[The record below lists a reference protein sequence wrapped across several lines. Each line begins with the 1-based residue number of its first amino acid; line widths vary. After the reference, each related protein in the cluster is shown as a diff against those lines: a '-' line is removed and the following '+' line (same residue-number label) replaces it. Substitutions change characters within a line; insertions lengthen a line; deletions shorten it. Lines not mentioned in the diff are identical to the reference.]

1 VKSEPIIEIAFGQ
14 GGNDAFHLGAGWS
27 GDEPGFRWTIGGRS
41 EVWLNHPGSASDMIL
56 ELDVSPFVV
65 ASSLPAQRFRVR
77 LRDKLIADTA
87 LTGPCKLGFQVP
99 ASVLA
104 DAAPLRFVF
113 DHPDARRPADF
124 GNEGD
129 GRQLA
134 VCFRRLLLS
143 PILGH
148 AEGTNAEPIPGLSA
162 ADIGALTG
170 SPAVQ
175 FMQRFESLGDNCE
188 FGLVQRRCGA
198 EPLGL
203 LRFANLELRQL
214 LHGLE
219 LGFEGLGDRAGL
231 EFWLSEGARREYVI
245 RDRRYALVF
254 HTFLYQGEVSEDEL
268 LEKQS
273 RRLGFL
279 VRKLLQDLE
288 NGEKIF
294 VCKRNIPLTAPEIL
308 ALHAALNRFGRNTL
322 LWIVSADDN
331 HSAGAVD
338 QILPGLLRGYVAR
351 FAPYE
356 NAHDLSLEPW
366 LSVCVNAARLVA
378 DNVLAT

>member
-1 VKSEPIIEIAFGQ
+1 MKSEPVIEIEFGE
-14 GGNDAFHLGAGWS
+14 GGNDALHLGTGWS

-41 EVWLNHPGSASDMIL
+41 EVWLNHPGSMLDLIL
-56 ELDVSPFVV
+56 ELDVSPFV
-65 ASSLPAQRFRVR
+65 AAPSLPEQRLRVR
-77 LRDKLIADTA
+77 LHDTLIADTA
-87 LTGPCKLGFQVP
+87 LTGPCKLGFRVP
-99 ASVLA
+99 ASALTA
-104 DAAPLRFVF
+104 SAPLRFIF

-129 GRQLA
+129 LRQLA

-143 PILGH
+143 PILGQTD
-148 AEGTNAEPIPGLSA
+148 ASSAQPILDLRA

-214 LHGLE
+214 LHGLD
-219 LGFEGLGDRAGL
+219 LRFEGLGEHGGL
-231 EFWLSEGARREYVI
+231 EFWLSDGARREYVI
-245 RDRRYALVF
+245 RDRRYSLVF

-288 NGEKIF
+288 SGEKIL
-294 VCKRNIPLTAPEIL
+294 VCKRNIPLMESEIL

-322 LWIVSADDN
+322 LWVVLADDD
-331 HSAGAVD
+331 HPAGGVD
-338 QILPGLLRGYVAR
+338 KILPGLLRGYVDR

-366 LSVCVNAARLVA
+366 LSVCVNAAKLVA
-378 DNVLAT
+378 GEALVT

>member
-1 VKSEPIIEIAFGQ
+1 MS
-14 GGNDAFHLGAGWS
+14 
-27 GDEPGFRWTIGGRS
+27 
-41 EVWLNHPGSASDMIL
+41 
-56 ELDVSPFVV
+56 
-65 ASSLPAQRFRVR
+65 
-77 LRDKLIADTA
+77 A
-87 LTGPCKLGFQVP
+87 LT
-99 ASVLA
+99 
-104 DAAPLRFVF
+104 DTAPLRFVF

-124 GNEGD
+124 GNEED
-129 GRQLA
+129 VRQLA

-148 AEGTNAEPIPGLSA
+148 LDTTRADPIPGLTA

-214 LHGLE
+214 LNGLE
-219 LGFEGLGDRAGL
+219 LRFEGLGERAGL
-231 EFWLSEGARREYVI
+231 EFWLSDGARREYVV

-254 HTFLYQGEVSEDEL
+254 HTFLYQGEISEDEL

-288 NGEKIF
+288 NGEKLF
-294 VCKRNIPLTAPEIL
+294 VCKRNIPLTESEIL
-308 ALHAALNRFGRNTL
+308 ALHAALKRFGSNTL
-322 LWIVSADDN
+322 LWVVPADDD
-331 HSAGAVD
+331 HPAGCVD
-338 QILPGLLRGYVAR
+338 QILPGLLRGYVDR

-366 LSVCVNAARLVA
+366 LSVCVNAAKLVGCDA
-378 DNVLAT
+378 FGDVALRSRSRAVVTGFTRPRAG

>member
-1 VKSEPIIEIAFGQ
+1 M
-14 GGNDAFHLGAGWS
+14 
-27 GDEPGFRWTIGGRS
+27 
-41 EVWLNHPGSASDMIL
+41 NHPGSGSDLIL

-65 ASSLPAQRFRVR
+65 TPSLPAQKLRVR
-77 LRDKLIADTA
+77 LRDTLIADTA
-87 LTGPCKLGFQVP
+87 LTGPCKLGFRVP
-99 ASVLA
+99 ASALA
-104 DAAPLRFVF
+104 ASAPLRFIF

-129 GRQLA
+129 ARQLA
-134 VCFRRLLLS
+134 ICFRRLLLS
-143 PILGH
+143 PILGQTDMTS
-148 AEGTNAEPIPGLSA
+148 AAPIAGLSA

-214 LHGLE
+214 LQGLE
-219 LGFEGLGDRAGL
+219 SGFAGLGERKGL
-231 EFWLSEGARREYVI
+231 EFWLSDGARREYVI

-254 HTFLYQGEVSEDEL
+254 HTFLYEGEITEEEL

-273 RRLGFL
+273 RRLEFL

-294 VCKRNIPLTAPEIL
+294 VCKRNVPLMESEIL
-308 ALHAALNRFGRNTL
+308 ALHAALNRFGKNTL
-322 LWIVSADDN
+322 LWVVPADSD
-331 HSAGAVD
+331 HAAGGLD
-338 QILPGLLRGYVAR
+338 QILPGLLRGYVDR

-356 NAHDLSLEPW
+356 NAHDLLLEPW
-366 LSVCVNAARLVA
+366 LSVCVNAVKLIAGDASAPDATATITCGGSSLCQAARHA
-378 DNVLAT
+378 HD